1 MISVVFEAVS
11 KPMLNIEKGQSLSL
25 VKPDGTSIQKIRVGL
40 SWDTAEIGQN
50 VDLDL
55 FVIHKQSQKVAFFN
69 AKTAIKGVILSD
81 DNLTG
86 AGDGDDEFTK
96 LDATQT
102 DDGDYYV
109 CINIYDAISRNQSF
123 NLVKNAKATI
133 YNDDTNTPLASY
145 AISQD
150 GAKNTCLIVA
160 NLKDTGG
167 KYEFF
172 ALGDYVMGDINQ
184 IAQTVFKK

>member
-1 MISVVFEAVS
+1 M
-11 KPMLNIEKGQSLSL
+11 
-25 VKPDGTSIQKIRVGL
+25 
-40 SWDTAEIGQN
+40 
-50 VDLDL
+50 
-55 FVIHKQSQKVAFFN
+55 
-69 AKTAIKGVILSD
+69 SD

-86 AGDGDDEFTK
+86 AGDNDDEFTK

-150 GAKNTCLIVA
+150 GGKNTGLIVA

-167 KYEFF
+167 KYEFV

-184 IAQTVFKK
+184 VAQAVFKK